1 MVKPNRIATK
11 AMNDDI
17 FERNNFIIIRKKL
30 HATMLAL
37 MRTRKNVQDSSEVKK
52 VVTNYL
58 NKKQAI
64 FNYDYCVIWLFW
76 FCLSVRQESKCSKEF
91 TLIIA
96 ENQLTD
102 IKINDKWYSTV
113 KTAIKA
119 NAIY

>member
-1 MVKPNRIATK
+1 
-11 AMNDDI
+11 
-17 FERNNFIIIRKKL
+17 
-30 HATMLAL
+30 MLAL

-52 VVTNYL
+52 SGHQLFKY
-58 NKKQAI
+58 KKQAI